1 LLLEIRRQV
10 LLAPILDKRLHV
22 LRRRIGLE
30 RRLIVLKVLPLHA
43 ATWRRTLLIAH
54 AHANVLEHLLV

>member
-10 LLAPILDKRLHV
+10 LLAPILNERLHV

-30 RRLIVLKVLPLHA
+30 SVLILLKVLPLHA
-43 ATWRRTLLIAH
+43 ATWRRTFLIAH
-54 AHANVLEHLLV
+54 AHANFLEHLLV